1 MKKQDLLKKGSSIAL
16 VATIVGSQLLTSVP
30 YNVFAAEDPATTS
43 AETPYYGEVV
53 STWAE
58 LKAAMTSSLV
68 TDVYLDADITMEETL
83 KVPATTKRLHG
94 NNHTLNANLKEIELT
109 TDNTV
114 GLVENLKITNTDIYG
129 LFWSN
134 NPGVTVTYKDVDHN
148 GHQMIYLPSGE
159 LIIEGTVTSNST
171 KEEVFQGKQL
181 TIKDNAKVDFVS
193 SETTPSIAPITF
205 IGANGGLFVG
215 KNANLK
221 VRSNAVAIYGG
232 NNYTLINHGNMDL
245 KSELNQAIHLNLR
258 STMYFKTGSVLK
270 AVSGDKVEEAVEAT
284 AGSIFVEPGATF
296 EVESNGTQA
305 AVITGDTF
313 KLAQGS
319 NYSITNFNAGGTAL
333 GAYNAN
339 TNVILQSDKGVST
352 WDRGTVTNAT
362 PTATYPGIF
371 DAQFTL
377 NTYTTAV
384 KQTNFTSNN
393 TQFTNAYST
402 AKTGKITGGSFS
414 LSVQDEARTIVNEL
428 FTDSTKT
435 IIKTTTTQTTI
446 DAAQTIVN
454 KVTDV
459 TVKAELQKDIDNAQS
474 LLNAKN
480 EQVKQTTASTAV
492 KELFTNNDPS
502 SNSIKTT
509 TNQKAIDDAQKTID
523 VLAPGSV
530 KDGLQADLDKAQNLL
545 DASKA
550 QAAADQSQKAVASYA
565 VNQLFVNNTPASDA
579 IKASTDQDAI
589 DNAQAEI
596 NKIKDPALKVDLQKD
611 LDRAQELLDARN
623 AATATEQAKQDAARK
638 AVNELF
644 NNNTP
649 SSNAIKP
656 ATNQAAIDAAQAL
669 VNKVTDPTTKAA
681 LQADVDKAQSLL
693 DAKNA
698 ATAAEQAKQ
707 DAAKKAVDELFN
719 NNTPSSNAIKPV
731 TDQAAIDAAQA
742 LVNKVTDPTT
752 KAALQQNVD
761 KAQSLLD
768 AKNATATEKAKQDA
782 ARTAVNELFNN
793 NTPSSN
799 AIKPATNQAAIDAAQ
814 ALVNKVTDP
823 TVKAALQAD
832 VNKAQSLLDAK
843 NTALTKAVLDAYHV
857 TDGYVTGKVDA
868 NTATVELYIN
878 GVRSKI
884 STPTNGEFKLYAQGF
899 GLKIG
904 DTFEVRPVDA
914 NGNKGPAVTGTVLG
928 AALNLTTNDAGVS
941 APTVT
946 GTVGAGITSVRLS
959 IDGTIVKVGQ
969 INADGT
975 YSIATNGLVKP
986 GSKVEV
992 VGYVDKTEMARKAV
1006 NIVNDEKPVLKAL
1019 TIDDDVVKGS
1029 VTAGSA
1035 TSVRISINGVQKKT
1049 ATIAADGTFESNIGK
1064 QALGTVVTIEV
1075 KESTGNYNSYR
1086 TASVTVTESA
1096 VAKLAAPTLTKMDGG
1111 YIVGTAPK
1119 GTETI
1124 VIYEDGAAARTQNVS
1139 AMTVNPDGS
1148 FTFKA
1153 YVAAS
1158 ASKVQVQAKNS
1169 DKRMNSDLS
1178 AAFTK

>member
-68 TDVYLDADITMEETL
+68 TDVYLEADITMEETL

-109 TDNTV
+109 TNNTV

-171 KEEVFQGKQL
+171 REEVFQGKQL
-181 TIKDNAKVDFVS
+181 TIKDNANVDFVS
-193 SETTPSIAPITF
+193 SVTTPSVAPITF

-232 NNYTLINHGNMDL
+232 NNYTLINYGNMDL
-245 KSELNQAIHLNLR
+245 KSELNQAIHLDDK

-284 AGSIFVEPGATF
+284 GGSIFVESGATF
-296 EVESNGTQA
+296 EVEANGTQA

-319 NYSITNFNAGGTAL
+319 NFSITNFNAGGTAL
-333 GAYNAN
+333 GAYNTN

-362 PTATYPGIF
+362 PTATYPGVLN
-371 DAQFTL
+371 AEFTL

-384 KQTNFTSNN
+384 RQTNFTSNN
-393 TQFTNAYST
+393 TQFTNAYNT
-402 AKTGKITGGSFS
+402 GKTGKITGGSFS

-446 DAAQTIVN
+446 DAAQAIVN
-454 KVTDV
+454 KVTDA
-459 TVKAELQKDIDNAQS
+459 TVRAELQKDIDTAQS

-480 EQVKQTTASTAV
+480 EQTKQTTANTAV

-509 TNQKAIDDAQKTID
+509 TDQKAIDNAQKTID
-523 VLAPGSV
+523 VLASGSV

-565 VNQLFVNNTPASDA
+565 VNQLFVNNTPSSDA

-596 NKIKDPALKVDLQKD
+596 DKIKDSALKVDLQKD

-623 AATATEQAKQDAARK
+623 AAT
-638 AVNELF
+638 
-644 NNNTP
+644 
-649 SSNAIKP
+649 
-656 ATNQAAIDAAQAL
+656 
-669 VNKVTDPTTKAA
+669 
-681 LQADVDKAQSLL
+681 
-693 DAKNA
+693 
-698 ATAAEQAKQ
+698 EQAKQ

-731 TDQAAIDAAQA
+731 TDQAAIDAAKA
-742 LVNKVTDPTT
+742 LVNKVTDSAV
-752 KAALQQNVD
+752 KVALQADVD

-768 AKNATATEKAKQDA
+768 AKN
-782 ARTAVNELFNN
+782 
-793 NTPSSN
+793 S
-799 AIKPATNQAAIDAAQ
+799 
-814 ALVNKVTDP
+814 
-823 TVKAALQAD
+823 
-832 VNKAQSLLDAK
+832 
-843 NTALTKAVLDAYHV
+843 ALTKPVLDAYHI
-857 TDGYVTGKVDA
+857 TDEYVTGKVDA

-884 STPTNGEFKLYAQGF
+884 STPTNGELKLYAQGF
-899 GLKIG
+899 GLKVG

-914 NGNKGPAVTGTVLG
+914 KGNKGPAATGTVLG
-928 AALNLTTNDAGVS
+928 AALNLTTNDAGLS
-941 APTVT
+941 ATTVT
-946 GTVGAGITSVRLS
+946 GTVGDGVTSVRLS

-975 YSIATNGLVKP
+975 YSIATNNLIKP
-986 GSKVEV
+986 SSKVEV
-992 VGYVDKTEMARKAV
+992 LGYVDKTEMVRKAV
-1006 NIVNDEKPVLKAL
+1006 NIVNDEKPVLSAL
-1019 TIDDDVVKGS
+1019 TVDDDTVKGS

-1035 TSVRISINGVQKKT
+1035 VGFRVSINGVATKT
-1049 ATIAADGTFESNIGK
+1049 GTIAADGTFQSSIGK
-1064 QALGTVVTIEV
+1064 QPLGTVVKIEV
-1075 KESTGNYNSYR
+1075 RDSAGYNSYR
-1086 TASVTVTESA
+1086 TASVTVTPSA
-1096 VAKLAAPTLTKMDGG
+1096 VAKLAAPTLTKMDGS

-1119 GTETI
+1119 GTESIT
-1124 VIYEDGAAARTQNVS
+1124 VYEDGVAVRTQNIS
-1139 AMTVNPDGS
+1139 TMTVNPDGS

-1158 ASKVQVQAKNS
+1158 ASQVQVQAKNS

-1178 AAFTK
+1178 ATFTK

>member
-1 MKKQDLLKKGSSIAL
+1 MKKQDLLKKGTSIAL
-16 VATIVGSQLLTSVP
+16 VASIVGSQLLATVP
-30 YNVFAAEDPATTS
+30 YNVFAAETTATTS
-43 AETPYYGEVV
+43 TEIPYYGEVV

-58 LKAAMTSSLV
+58 LKAALTSSLV
-68 TDVYLDADITMEETL
+68 TDIYLDADITMEETL
-83 KVPATTKRLHG
+83 LVPATTKKLHG
-94 NNHTLNANLKEIELT
+94 NNHTLNANLKQIELT
-109 TDNTV
+109 KDNTI
-114 GLVENLKITNTDIYG
+114 GLVEDLKITNTDIYG

-134 NPGVTVTYKDVDHN
+134 NAGVQVTYKNVDHN
-148 GHQMIYLPSGE
+148 GRQMIFLPNGE
-159 LIIEGTVTSNST
+159 LVIEGTVTSNST
-171 KEEVFQGKQL
+171 AEEVFQGKQL
-181 TIKDNAKVDFVS
+181 TIKDNANVDFVS
-193 SETTPSIAPITF
+193 SVTTPSIAPITF

-221 VRSNAVAIYGG
+221 VRSNAVSIYAGA
-232 NNYTLINHGNMDL
+232 NYTLINYGNMDL
-245 KSELNQAIHLNLR
+245 KSELNQAIHLDDK

-284 AGSIFVEPGATF
+284 GGSIFVESGATF
-296 EVESNGTQA
+296 EVEANGTQA

-319 NYSITNFNAGGTAL
+319 NFSITNFNAGGTAL
-333 GAYNAN
+333 GAYNTN

-362 PTATYPGIF
+362 PTATYPGVL

-393 TQFTNAYST
+393 AQFTSAYNT
-402 AKTGKITGGSFS
+402 GKTGKITGGSFS

-446 DAAQTIVN
+446 DAAQAIVN
-454 KVTDV
+454 KVTDA
-459 TVKAELQKDIDNAQS
+459 TVKAELQKDIDTAQS

-480 EQVKQTTASTAV
+480 EQAKQTTANTAV

-509 TNQKAIDDAQKTID
+509 TDQKAIDNAQKTID

-565 VNQLFVNNTPASDA
+565 VNQLFVNNTPSSDA

-596 NKIKDPALKVDLQKD
+596 DKIKDPALKVDLQKD

-623 AATATEQAKQDAARK
+623 AATATEQAKQDAAKKAVDELFNNNTPSSNAIKPLTDQAAIDAAQALVNKVTDPTVKAALQANVDKAQSLLDAKNAARK
-638 AVNELF
+638 AVDELF

-698 ATAAEQAKQ
+698 TAAEKAKQ
-707 DAAKKAVDELFN
+707 DAARTAVNELFN

-742 LVNKVTDPTT
+742 LVNKVTDP
-752 KAALQQNVD
+752 A
-761 KAQSLLD
+761 
-768 AKNATATEKAKQDA
+768 
-782 ARTAVNELFNN
+782 
-793 NTPSSN
+793 
-799 AIKPATNQAAIDAAQ
+799 
-814 ALVNKVTDP
+814 
-823 TVKAALQAD
+823 VKAALQAD

-843 NTALTKAVLDAYHV
+843 NTALTKPVLDAYHI
-857 TDGYVTGKVDA
+857 TDEYVTGKVDA

-899 GLKIG
+899 GLKVG

-914 NGNKGPAVTGTVLG
+914 KGNKGPAATGTVLG
-928 AALNLTTNDAGVS
+928 AALNLTTNDVGLS
-941 APTVT
+941 ATTVT

-975 YSIATNGLVKP
+975 YSIATNNLIKP
-986 GSKVEV
+986 SSKVEV
-992 VGYVDKTEMARKAV
+992 VGYVDKTEMVRKAV
-1006 NIVNDEKPVLKAL
+1006 NIVNDEKPVLSAL
-1019 TIDDDVVKGS
+1019 TVDDDTVKGS

-1035 TSVRISINGVQKKT
+1035 TGVRISINGVAKKT
-1049 ATIAADGTFESNIGK
+1049 ANIAADGTFESNIGK
-1064 QALGTVVTIEV
+1064 QPLGTVVTVEV
-1075 KESTGNYNSYR
+1075 RDSAGYNSYR
-1086 TASVTVTESA
+1086 TASVTVTASA
-1096 VAKLAAPTLTKMDGG
+1096 VTKLAAPTLTKMDGG

-1124 VIYEDGAAARTQNVS
+1124 VIYEDGAAARTQKVS
-1139 AMTVNPDGS
+1139 DMTVNPDGS

>member
-68 TDVYLDADITMEETL
+68 TDVYLDADITMAETL

-245 KSELNQAIHLNLR
+245 KSELNQAIHLDLR

-339 TNVILQSDKGVST
+339 TNVILQSDKGIST

-719 NNTPSSNAIKPV
+719 NNTPSSNAIKP
-731 TDQAAIDAAQA
+731 
-742 LVNKVTDPTT
+742 
-752 KAALQQNVD
+752 
-761 KAQSLLD
+761 
-768 AKNATATEKAKQDA
+768 
-782 ARTAVNELFNN
+782 
-793 NTPSSN
+793 
-799 AIKPATNQAAIDAAQ
+799 ATNQAAIDAAQ

-843 NTALTKAVLDAYHV
+843 NTTLTKAVLDAYHV

-946 GTVGAGITSVRLS
+946 GTAGAGITSVRLS

-1158 ASKVQVQAKNS
+1158 ASQVQVQAKNS

-1178 AAFTK
+1178 AALTK

>member
-68 TDVYLDADITMEETL
+68 TDVYLEADITMEETL

-109 TDNTV
+109 TNNTV

-171 KEEVFQGKQL
+171 REEVFQGKQL
-181 TIKDNAKVDFVS
+181 TIKDNANVDFVS
-193 SETTPSIAPITF
+193 SVTTPSVAPITF

-232 NNYTLINHGNMDL
+232 NNYTLINYGNMDL
-245 KSELNQAIHLNLR
+245 KSELNQAIHLDDK

-284 AGSIFVEPGATF
+284 GGSIFVESGATF
-296 EVESNGTQA
+296 EVEANGTQA

-319 NYSITNFNAGGTAL
+319 NFSITNFNAGGTAL
-333 GAYNAN
+333 GAYNTN

-362 PTATYPGIF
+362 PTATYPGVLN
-371 DAQFTL
+371 AEFTL

-384 KQTNFTSNN
+384 RQTNFTSNN
-393 TQFTNAYST
+393 TQFTNAYNT
-402 AKTGKITGGSFS
+402 GKTGKITGGSFS

-446 DAAQTIVN
+446 DAAQAIVN
-454 KVTDV
+454 KVTDA
-459 TVKAELQKDIDNAQS
+459 TVRAELQKDIDTAQS

-480 EQVKQTTASTAV
+480 EQTKQTTANTAV

-509 TNQKAIDDAQKTID
+509 TDQKAIDNAQKTID

-565 VNQLFVNNTPASDA
+565 VNQLFVNNTPSSDA

-596 NKIKDPALKVDLQKD
+596 DKIKDSALKVDLQKD

-623 AATATEQAKQDAARK
+623 AAT
-638 AVNELF
+638 
-644 NNNTP
+644 
-649 SSNAIKP
+649 
-656 ATNQAAIDAAQAL
+656 
-669 VNKVTDPTTKAA
+669 
-681 LQADVDKAQSLL
+681 
-693 DAKNA
+693 
-698 ATAAEQAKQ
+698 EQAKQ

-731 TDQAAIDAAQA
+731 TDQAAIDAAKA
-742 LVNKVTDPTT
+742 LVNKVTDSTV
-752 KAALQQNVD
+752 KAALQADVD

-768 AKNATATEKAKQDA
+768 AKKAVD
-782 ARTAVNELFNN
+782 ELFNN

-799 AIKPATNQAAIDAAQ
+799 AIKPVTDQAAIDAAK
-814 ALVNKVTDP
+814 ALVNKVTDSA
-823 TVKAALQAD
+823 VKVALQAD
-832 VNKAQSLLDAK
+832 VDKAQSLLDAK
-843 NTALTKAVLDAYHV
+843 NSALTKPVLDAYHI
-857 TDGYVTGKVDA
+857 TDEYVTGKVDA

-884 STPTNGEFKLYAQGF
+884 STPTNGELKLYAQGF
-899 GLKIG
+899 GLKVG

-914 NGNKGPAVTGTVLG
+914 KGNKGPAATGTVLG
-928 AALNLTTNDAGVS
+928 AALNLTTNDAGLS
-941 APTVT
+941 ATTVT
-946 GTVGAGITSVRLS
+946 GTVGDGVTSVRLS

-975 YSIATNGLVKP
+975 YSIATNNLIKP
-986 GSKVEV
+986 SSKVEV
-992 VGYVDKTEMARKAV
+992 LGYVDKTEMVRKAV
-1006 NIVNDEKPVLKAL
+1006 NIVNDEKPVLSAL
-1019 TIDDDVVKGS
+1019 TVDDDTVKGS

-1035 TSVRISINGVQKKT
+1035 VGFRVSINGVATKT
-1049 ATIAADGTFESNIGK
+1049 GTIAADGTFQSSIGK
-1064 QALGTVVTIEV
+1064 QPLGTVVKIEV
-1075 KESTGNYNSYR
+1075 RDSAGYNSYR
-1086 TASVTVTESA
+1086 TASVTVTPSA
-1096 VAKLAAPTLTKMDGG
+1096 VAKLAAPTLTKMDGS

-1119 GTETI
+1119 GTESIT
-1124 VIYEDGAAARTQNVS
+1124 VYEDGVAVRTQNIS
-1139 AMTVNPDGS
+1139 TMTVNPDGS

-1158 ASKVQVQAKNS
+1158 ASQVQVQAKNS

-1178 AAFTK
+1178 ETFTK